1 MLNILRLTNRDKL
14 DRLGAAVSLTC
25 ALHCALT
32 PILVG
37 LLPLAGLGF
46 LRDEQT
52 EWAFIIAA
60 IGLGAVSLL
69 PSYVRQHKQT
79 RPLLLFATGAGALL
93 AARLYLEEKSHLELP
108 TVLIGALLIACAHLV
123 NRRLCKACS
132 ICQEKLN
139 QRQIIPTLSG
149 RKGDGDNLA

>member
-1 MLNILRLTNRDKL
+1 LLNILGLINRNKL

-32 PILVG
+32 PILLG

-69 PSYVRQHKQT
+69 PSYVRQHKQA
-79 RPLLLFATGAGALL
+79 RPLLLFAMGAGALL
-93 AARLYLEEKSHLELP
+93 AARLYLEEKPQLELP
-108 TVLIGALLIACAHLV
+108 AVLIGALLIACAHLL
-123 NRRLCKACS
+123 NRRFCRVCS
-132 ICQEKLN
+132 ICQAKSN
-139 QRQIIPTLSG
+139 QRQMIPTLFG